1 MIASVLTLSRADFK
15 ALGIKDAYSIHKTVY
30 SLFPKED
37 DKSRSFL
44 YCDKGGDFNKR
55 QILLL
60 SKTMPE
66 KPEIG
71 EVDSKEIPNAFLQ
84 EDYYAFEVLINP
96 VKRDSKTKK
105 IIPII
110 GKDNL
115 YEWFLQ
121 KSATFGFSVLP
132 DTLIIQDTD
141 VMQFEKEK
149 QKEKQKVVF
158 GKALFKGKLNVTD
171 RQLFIKSF
179 EQGLGKGKA
188 FGFGLLQ
195 IRPITI
201 ASVDA

>member
-44 YCDKGGDFNKR
+44 YYDKGGDFNKR

-60 SKTMPE
+60 SKTMPN

-71 EVDSKEIPNAFLQ
+71 EIASKEIPNAFLQ

-96 VKRDSKTKK
+96 VKRESKTGK

-115 YEWFLQ
+115 SEWFLQ
-121 KSATFGFSVLP
+121 KTATFGFSVLP
-132 DTLIIQDTD
+132 NTLIIQDTD
-141 VMQFEKEK
+141 VMQFE
-149 QKEKQKVVF
+149 KEKQKVVF

-171 RQLFIKSF
+171 RQFFIKSF